1 MVKYKTIKISE
12 CTYNVIKRV
21 QAELVE
27 EGLDSIPREVLEKY
41 NSEKDFTIGAII
53 NMGVGIFNQHLKDAQ
68 ERVSKSPRTPL

>member
-68 ERVSKSPRTPL
+68 ERVSK